1 MPVTERRD
9 LPRLLVAAPFSGSG
23 KTTVT
28 CGLLRAAQRRGLA
41 PCAFKCGPDYIDP
54 MFHRAVLG
62 LPSRNLDL
70 FFSGE
75 AEVRGRLAGAASGRG
90 LAVLEGVMGLYDGIG
105 NTDGASSWRLAR
117 ATDTPVLLVVRP
129 QGTALTLAA
138 LVKGL
143 QTFRAQSQIGGVLLN
158 GCTQRMAGL
167 LAPAIQGETGLPVLG
182 FLPVVPQAELPSRHL
197 GLFTPGEIRD
207 LQGKLDR
214 LADQLEET
222 ADLEGIFAL
231 ARSAPPLEG
240 APLLPAEEDPEG
252 PVVAVARDEAFCF
265 YYEDNLDELRRAGA
279 RLAFFSP
286 TEDRG
291 LPPGSC
297 GLYLGGG
304 YPELHARA
312 LSGNAPMR
320 EAVRRAVE
328 GGMPALAECGGFLY
342 LQKTLEDPEG
352 SAWPMAGAL
361 GGAGVKTPRLQRFG
375 YVALTA
381 RGDTPYLRQGETIAA
396 HEFHRWDCTRN
407 GDLCRAE
414 RPSGGEGWDCM
425 AARENLLAGFPHLYF
440 PSNPQFAPRF
450 VSACRRYREKEH
462 L

>member
-1 MPVTERRD
+1 MTAVKTTV
-9 LPRLLVAAPFSGSG
+9 PRLMLAAPASGSG
-23 KTTVT
+23 KTTVS

-75 AEVRGRLAGAASGRG
+75 AEVRGRLASAASGRG

-143 QTFRAQSQIGGVLLN
+143 QTFRTQSQIGGVLLN

-375 YVALTA
+375 YVTLTA

-425 AARENLLAGFPHLYF
+425 AGRENLLAGFPHLYF

-450 VSACRRYREKEH
+450 VSACRRYREKED

>member
-1 MPVTERRD
+1 MTAVKTTV
-9 LPRLLVAAPFSGSG
+9 PRLMLAAPASGSG
-23 KTTVT
+23 KTTVS

-75 AEVRGRLAGAASGRG
+75 AEVRGRLASAVSGRG

-375 YVALTA
+375 YVTLTA

-450 VSACRRYREKEH
+450 VSACRRYREKED